1 MTGGGWRGPGGGG
14 DEFLPPPP
22 VPLLSLGHLLLGT
35 SILKPLSSPVAFRL
49 YEPRPTLGP
58 GPGQVGTLTP
68 GHLDELGDAEHTR
81 GDKALL
87 EVSRVWNEE
96 RMGVSGSVVPPR
108 HPGAAQTR
116 GVGPSLGSDLVY
128 TLQPCSRGLATTP
141 SGPLRESLHPHTA
154 GAESLA
160 SSPSLPSLGLGG
172 PHI

>member
-1 MTGGGWRGPGGGG
+1 MVTGGGWRGPGGGG

-35 SILKPLSSPVAFRL
+35 SILKPLSSPVAFCL

-96 RMGVSGSVVPPR
+96 RMGVSGSVVPP
-108 HPGAAQTR
+108 
-116 GVGPSLGSDLVY
+116 
-128 TLQPCSRGLATTP
+128 
-141 SGPLRESLHPHTA
+141 
-154 GAESLA
+154 
-160 SSPSLPSLGLGG
+160 
-172 PHI
+172 